1 MFTVFGVT
9 IVVYFIKILDQ
20 WFRIS
25 LMIVKIRAYELKA
38 VCNSKNTWCI
48 YKLLITSFIVMQMYK
63 EQVPDVLN
71 VFKL

>member
-1 MFTVFGVT
+1 M
-9 IVVYFIKILDQ
+9 YFIKILDQ
-20 WFRIS
+20 WFRIVRIFIS
-25 LMIVKIRAYELKA
+25 ILILALMIVNIRAYESKA
-38 VCNSKNTWCI
+38 NNKNTWCI